1 MKRPLSSIKII
12 FRPARQPEM
21 FKSMNC
27 NVTQSINKENLL
39 SVESWVPRARLRVS
53 PSALVLSVSEH
64 SFKWKINNATVHFR
78 SVSLSFARLA
88 THSIWH
94 WQEEETS
101 AEAQSENS
109 IFDLRVC
116 AHRTFHSCHF
126 TNSSGLNLYLSSHC
140 KHMRSTMCGTQ
151 MPKHFNMNKRH
162 ERHSF
167 SENAQ
172 CHFYCPTYHKV
183 HTHTRVRATQLNE
196 MNAMQIQR
204 THLI

>member
-1 MKRPLSSIKII
+1 MRLSI
-12 FRPARQPEM
+12 FAQ
-21 FKSMNC
+21 
-27 NVTQSINKENLL
+27 
-39 SVESWVPRARLRVS
+39 
-53 PSALVLSVSEH
+53 
-64 SFKWKINNATVHFR
+64 
-78 SVSLSFARLA
+78 SLSLLLGSPHIVFDIDKKRKHRRKHNQRTLY
-88 THSIWH
+88 SIC
-94 WQEEETS
+94 
-101 AEAQSENS
+101 
-109 IFDLRVC
+109 VC
-116 AHRTFHSCHF
+116 APIGHFIHVTF

-183 HTHTRVRATQLNE
+183 HTHKRVRATQLNE